1 MAAVD
6 ALTAPPISVEIG
18 KLVSAVSPEEPI
30 IDVVEEPTTAT
41 CTLTNDVG
49 RPAAANEESNAL
61 LTWLASALK
70 ALAGDVAAIRAVMTL
85 TPLGSDLP
93 VGTEAVADEATLAS
107 VSTIAEMGLLGTSVD
122 ATVGTAVKPG
132 PWPTSPPKGDSEMN
146 VGAEPSFSEVVPEMV
161 EEPRLP
167 KRPLTFDAMVAV
179 KTGTP
184 ISVVLCM
191 PAAEIEDASKPVNT
205 AVMLFSTMVM
215 DDSDPY
221 PGGTPEEGP
230 LGYGNLVT

>member
-1 MAAVD
+1 MTD
-6 ALTAPPISVEIG
+6 E
-18 KLVSAVSPEEPI
+18 
-30 IDVVEEPTTAT
+30 
-41 CTLTNDVG
+41 VG
-49 RPAAANEESNAL
+49 RPAAANEESTAL

-70 ALAGDVAAIRAVMTL
+70 ASAGDVAAIRAVITL
-85 TPLGSDLP
+85 APLGAELS

-107 VSTIAEMGLLGTSVD
+107 VSTIAEIGLLGTSVD
-122 ATVGTAVKPG
+122 ATMGTVVEPDSC
-132 PWPTSPPKGDSEMN
+132 PTSPPKGDSEMN
-146 VGAEPSFSEVVPEMV
+146 VGVEPSFSEFVPEMV
-161 EEPRLP
+161 EAPRLP

-191 PAAEIEDASKPVNT
+191 PAAEVEEAFKPVNT
-205 AVMLFSTMVM
+205 AVMLFSMMVM